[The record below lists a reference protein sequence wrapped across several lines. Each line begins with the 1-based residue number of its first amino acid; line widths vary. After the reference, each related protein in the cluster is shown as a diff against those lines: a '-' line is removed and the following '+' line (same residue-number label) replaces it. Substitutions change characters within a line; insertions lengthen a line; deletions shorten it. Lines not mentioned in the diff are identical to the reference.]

1 MSARLD
7 QTAVKRKT
15 TRINISSEKARPEIQ
30 LTPSIRSPWV
40 NVTVETSLVKG
51 RFLRCR
57 ALLVARTF
65 DVSLHKLPAKPS
77 FDTQVTMA
85 DIVVEGRGSFDNL
98 IVLDVER

>member
-7 QTAVKRKT
+7 QTAVTRKA
-15 TRINISSEKARPEIQ
+15 TRINISLGKALPEIR
-30 LTPSIRSPWV
+30 LTSSIRSPWV
-40 NVTVETSLVKG
+40 NVIVETSLVKG

-65 DVSLHKLPAKPS
+65 EVSLHKLPAKPS

-85 DIVVEGRGSFDNL
+85 DIVVEGRGSFHNL

>member
-1 MSARLD
+1 
-7 QTAVKRKT
+7 VKRKA
-15 TRINISSEKARPEIQ
+15 TRINISSGKALSEIR
-30 LTPSIRSPWV
+30 LTPSIRSPSV
-40 NVTVETSLVKG
+40 NVTGEASLAKG

-77 FDTQVTMA
+77 FDAQVTMA
-85 DIVVEGRGSFDNL
+85 DIVVEGRSSFHNL